1 MDGEL
6 KHRQL
11 QLRWTFADDGR
22 CGVEGGDR
30 QWLFEVSLGD
40 IGVARRY
47 PDPIMQNEAE
57 AEARKIAPELFR
69 VVQVWLQ

>member
-6 KHRQL
+6 EHRHL
-11 QLRWTFADDGR
+11 HLRWTFADDGR
-22 CGVEGGDR
+22 YGAEGGDR
-30 QWLFEVSLGD
+30 HWLFEVSLGD

-47 PDPIMQNEAE
+47 PDPLTQNEAE

-69 VVQVWLQ
+69 VAQVWLE

>member
-6 KHRQL
+6 EHRHL
-11 QLRWTFADDGR
+11 RLRWIFADDGR
-22 CGVEGGDR
+22 YGEAGVDS

-40 IGVARRY
+40 IGVSRRY
-47 PDPIMQNEAE
+47 PDALTQNEAE

-69 VVQVWLQ
+69 VAQAWLQ